1 MGNAKENI
9 ETAYKWAFANR
20 PKANGFPFL
29 AEVLKQAG
37 VTSYTYN
44 LPSCQCIYVTK
55 GGCVASQ
62 MDSLISGTSDVPRF
76 DREAFLKVLR
86 SSQAGEISFP
96 EFLKGSWE
104 TGVIRYEV
112 NLIARKVSYF
122 GVAGECYIEDY
133 PSVEIKGVR
142 LV

>member
-20 PKANGFPFL
+20 PKVNGFPFL

-76 DREAFLKVLR
+76 DREAFLKNVGFYRNEYSKKLFR
-86 SSQAGEISFP
+86 KISKYP
-96 EFLKGSWE
+96 DRA
-104 TGVIRYEV
+104 I
-112 NLIARKVSYF
+112 LI
-122 GVAGECYIEDY
+122 
-133 PSVEIKGVR
+133 
-142 LV
+142 